1 MAVKMNLAII
11 TKDHAADPEIG
22 FLAKSISKSNSCE
35 TAIPTAREL
44 TDAGENGT
52 FWPVYFAL
60 GAEENVM
67 SVEMR
72 RSK

>member
-1 MAVKMNLAII
+1 MK
-11 TKDHAADPEIG
+11 KEIDM
-22 FLAKSISKSNSCE
+22 
-35 TAIPTAREL
+35 RRL

-52 FWPVYFAL
+52 FLPVYFAL

>member
-1 MAVKMNLAII
+1 MTRSSLQDIVW
-11 TKDHAADPEIG
+11 
-22 FLAKSISKSNSCE
+22 
-35 TAIPTAREL
+35 TAYLDRFPDL
-44 TDAGENGT
+44 TDAGENGK

>member
-1 MAVKMNLAII
+1 MSTNVKFRSYA
-11 TKDHAADPEIG
+11 
-22 FLAKSISKSNSCE
+22 
-35 TAIPTAREL
+35 L

-60 GAEENVM
+60 GAEENEDNIM